1 MVYSANLH
9 DLNQQFGIPGRVQ
22 VVEGN
27 NGLPKVQISTELA
40 TGEMYLHGAH
50 VTRWRPTHSQEVIF
64 LSKQSRW
71 QEGLAIRGGVPI
83 CFPWFGAKKD
93 DPKAPAHGF
102 ARTRAWTLRSIEER
116 GGNIEVAM
124 FLESDEE
131 TKRFWPF
138 DFQLTHLVT
147 FGSNL
152 RMELLV
158 KNTGDRAFQF
168 EEALHTYYQVD
179 DVRKTQIQGLE
190 GCNYLDK
197 TDAFREKLQ
206 TGVVSFAGETDRV
219 YLNTTGAV
227 DAIDPGLSR
236 RIRTS
241 KENSH
246 TTVIWNPWQQK
257 AKALGDLGDD
267 EWTQMVCV
275 EVSNVNGAAIELQ
288 PGQEH
293 RMCSDVS
300 VDNLKSS

>member
-1 MVYSANLH
+1 
-9 DLNQQFGIPGRVQ
+9 
-22 VVEGN
+22 
-27 NGLPKVQISTELA
+27 
-40 TGEMYLHGAH
+40 MYLHGAH
-50 VTRWRPTHSQEVIF
+50 VTSWRPTHSQEVIF
-64 LSKQSRW
+64 LSKQSLW
-71 QEGLAIRGGVPI
+71 QEGRAIRGGVPI
-83 CFPWFGAKKD
+83 CFPWFGDKKD
-93 DPKAPAHGF
+93 DPAAPAHGF
-102 ARTRAWTLRSIEER
+102 ARSRAWTLQTIEER
-116 GGNIEVAM
+116 AGDIEVGM
-124 FLESDEE
+124 LLESDEE

-158 KNTGDRAFQF
+158 KNTGDRTFQF
-168 EEALHTYYQVD
+168 EEALHTYYQVGN
-179 DVRKTQIQGLE
+179 VLKIQIRGLE
-190 GCNYLDK
+190 GFDYLDK
-197 TDAFREKLQ
+197 TDAFREKPQ

-227 DAIDPGLSR
+227 DVIDPALSR

-246 TTVIWNPWQQK
+246 TTVIWNPWKQK

-275 EVSNVNGAAIELQ
+275 EVSNVNGAAMELQ

-293 RMCSDVS
+293 RMCSEVS
-300 VDNLKSS
+300 VENLKTS